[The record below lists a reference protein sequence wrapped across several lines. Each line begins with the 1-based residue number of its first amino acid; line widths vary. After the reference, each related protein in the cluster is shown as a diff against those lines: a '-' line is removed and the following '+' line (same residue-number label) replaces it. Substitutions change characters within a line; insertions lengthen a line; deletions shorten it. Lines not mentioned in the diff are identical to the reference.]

1 MTVDEIDLK
10 TVVYGVS
17 HVGAVTWGT
26 QQFANFNVVT
36 EFLSSPELAYGAIG
50 AAGVVSLAQ
59 MFTDTD
65 ILGSD

>member
-1 MTVDEIDLK
+1 MNVDEIDLK

-36 EFLSSPELAYGAIG
+36 EFLSSSPELAYGAIG
-50 AAGVVSLAQ
+50 AAGVVSLVQ
-59 MFTDTD
+59 MFTETD
-65 ILGSD
+65 LLE